1 MTSFTIAPL
10 TSYDQRDTVLT
21 LARENA
27 AATDTDSRS
36 PFETLRQLGNAGLTT
51 LGRTGSLLPQAAV
64 VFDLAT
70 ECTATAFSLWAHRS
84 VIAFF
89 DAVGRDLPEGVAT
102 AQRTASTAMA
112 AAFKNASGVGDLGV
126 HAVQVDGGLS
136 LTGTISWASNL
147 YPGGVMVLPVA
158 LDGQEPGTA
167 IVTVTVDAP
176 GVEVKYQKGLLALD
190 ATESGFIKLTDVFVP
205 TADILSTDVPGFLAS
220 ITAPFL
226 LLQSSLCLGLAAS
239 ALASAATGLSTSRGI
254 FEQEFAEV
262 AAEYER
268 LRAQLITLAEA
279 PGDAQR
285 YDLLRLRLD
294 AAHLATHATRLEM
307 AVIGGRGYKTASAT
321 GRRYREASFLPVQ
334 SPTEGH
340 LRYELSRYEQAAT
353 A

>member
-1 MTSFTIAPL
+1 MTNFSLLPL
-10 TSYDQRDTVLT
+10 TPYKQRETVLT

-27 AATDTDSRS
+27 AATDTDTRS
-36 PFETLRQLGNAGLTT
+36 PFETLRQLGDAGLTA

-64 VFDLAT
+64 IFDLAT

-89 DAVGRDLPEGVAT
+89 DAVGRDLPEGITT

-112 AAFKNASGVGDLGV
+112 AAFKNASGVGELGV
-126 HAVQVDGGLS
+126 KAAQVEGGLS

-147 YPGGVMVLPVA
+147 YPGGLMVLPVA
-158 LDGQEPGTA
+158 LGGQNPDKA

-176 GVEVKYQKGLLALD
+176 GVEIKYQKGLLALD

-205 TADILSTDVPGFLAS
+205 SKDILSTDVPGFLTR

-226 LLQSSLCLGLAAS
+226 LLQSSLCLGLGAS
-239 ALASAATGLSTSRGI
+239 ALASTSTNLATAQGI
-254 FEQEFAEV
+254 FEQEFTEISTN
-262 AAEYER
+262 YER
-268 LRAQLITLAEA
+268 LRRQLITLAET
-279 PGDAQR
+279 PSDAQR

-294 AAHLATHATRLEM
+294 AAHLATQATRLEM

-340 LRYELSRYEQAAT
+340 LRYELSRYEQAA